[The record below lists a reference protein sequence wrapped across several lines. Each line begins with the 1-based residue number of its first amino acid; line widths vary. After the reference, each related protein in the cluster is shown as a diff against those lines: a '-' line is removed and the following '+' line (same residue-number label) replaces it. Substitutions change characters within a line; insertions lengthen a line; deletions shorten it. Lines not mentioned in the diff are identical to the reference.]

1 MRRQIKLACAAA
13 ALLLS
18 ALFLSPATPR
28 SAAQQVLQPKYE
40 DSTAG
45 LKHAVEDMLVA
56 AGNRDQTHLTAIT
69 KGFLLPDPR
78 QWFSRVFGAPQG
90 EIYTQAYEKLT
101 PNMPEE
107 LARDLSDFALNKFTS
122 VDITRFTESCD
133 GRADETEYPVLAG
146 RIQPEAVSTVTFHR
160 ADLSHSMRYFAF
172 VDGAFRYLG
181 NLKSPEVFAT
191 PVDPASQ
198 RYVAGLDEHPAL
210 LVKATPPNFPVL
222 ARSYV
227 GNSEVVMHA
236 LVLID
241 GSVAEVHPIKGRC
254 SVAEPVALAMRKWRY
269 APTVIDGH
277 PSEVDMTIRVSL
289 GRHW

>member
-1 MRRQIKLACAAA
+1 MVSPIKLAFSA
-13 ALLLS
+13 
-18 ALFLSPATPR
+18 ALFLSSVWLLSGLPR

-45 LKHAVEDMLVA
+45 LKHAVEDMLIA
-56 AGNRDQTHLTAIT
+56 ASNRDQSQIAADT
-69 KGFLLPDPR
+69 KSFLLPDPR
-78 QWFSRVFGAPQG
+78 QRFSRVFGAQQG
-90 EIYTQAYEKLT
+90 EIYAQAYEKLT

-122 VDITRFTESCD
+122 IDVTRFTGSCD

-146 RIQPEAVSTVTFHR
+146 RVQPEAISTVTFHR

-181 NLKSPEVFAT
+181 NLKSPEVLTT
-191 PVDPASQ
+191 PVDPSSQ

-236 LVLID
+236 LVLKD

-254 SVAEPVALAMRKWRY
+254 SVAEPVALAIRKWRY
-269 APTVIDGH
+269 APTIIDGH
-277 PSEVDMTIRVSL
+277 SSEVDMTIRVSL